1 MNPHIFSLSSVVP
14 EGIFS
19 QNNIAAVFSEALELS
34 EEDSRK
40 LHLIFK
46 NSKIEKRHSVIANSE
61 DKFFKEG
68 LFGNNFPNQV
78 PCTLK
83 RNQLY
88 RIEAPKLCLK
98 AAIEALQK
106 WGQDPSKIT
115 HVISVSCTG
124 MYAPGLEFSL
134 IKSLKLN
141 ASVQRLGIN
150 FMGCFGA
157 FKGLAIAKALAMEN
171 KNARVLLVCTELCS
185 LHFQS
190 DKTVEAFVANAL
202 FADGAAAAIIGC
214 DVQTE
219 ETSLFEI
226 QKNQSFALDNS
237 EDQMS
242 WEIANS
248 GMLMKLSAKVPQ
260 LIDAHIE
267 NFAGTLLSNNLAG
280 KSIPFSNCTWAI
292 HPGGKAIV
300 EAIEKRC
307 ALTKNQTANAWDVLK
322 NFGNMSSATFL
333 FILNELSK
341 KKPLHEHVIGL
352 GFGPGLSIEGILLK
366 ANHESAS
373 SC

>member
-1 MNPHIFSLSSVVP
+1 MNSHILSLSSVVP
-14 EGIFS
+14 KGIFF
-19 QNNIAAVFSEALELS
+19 QKNIASVFSEALELGD
-34 EEDSRK
+34 EDSRK

-61 DKFFKEG
+61 DKFFTTG
-68 LFGNNFPNQV
+68 LFGNNFPIQV
-78 PCTLK
+78 PCTHK

-98 AAIEALQK
+98 AATQAIQK

-124 MYAPGLEFSL
+124 MYAPGLEFGL

-190 DKTVEAFVANAL
+190 DKTVESFVANAL
-202 FADGAAAAIIGC
+202 FADGAAAAIVGC
-214 DVQTE
+214 DVQEE

-226 QKNQSFALDNS
+226 QKSQSFALDDS

-267 NFAGTLLSNNLAG
+267 NFSNTLLN
-280 KSIPFSNCTWAI
+280 KTIPFSSCTWAI

-307 ALTKNQTANAWDVLK
+307 ALTKDQTANAWDVLK

-366 ANHESAS
+366 ANHEKTVV
-373 SC
+373 